1 MRLRADVKGASGK
14 TRHWV
19 GGIIEGK
26 PVGVRPVRETA
37 WVEISQEGGG
47 FFLFHFDAKGE
58 CIADT
63 WHQSLDEAKRQA
75 EFEFGVLEDEWKQSV
90 QNTSD
95 TKRLVDLDKAH
106 VWHPFTPMK
115 QWREN
120 EQIVIEAGEGPYLID
135 TDGRRYIDGV
145 SSLWCNVL
153 GHRVPEIDAAIV
165 GQLGKIAH
173 STLLGLGNVPS
184 IELAARLVRIA
195 PGAPAPAPGSVRESD
210 RGVGGVGPGH
220 GTPSGRSVPPGGGAT
235 GKRLNKVFYSDA
247 GATALEVAF
256 KMAVGY
262 WHHKGKPGKTG
273 FIGLAGAYHGDT
285 VGAMSVGYSELFHKP
300 FVSMVFPVR
309 SAPVPDALRASEEL
323 WSLYKPGMG
332 AGHVWPSECKPLA
345 EAMKGQCLAGLEQML
360 KEHGETTAAIV
371 IEPVMQGAA
380 GMVCQPSGFVKAVAS
395 LAEKYGVLLIADEV
409 AVGFGRT
416 GRLFACEHEGV
427 TPDILCVAKGI
438 TGGYLPLAAT
448 LATDE
453 VEGAFCGEL
462 SERKTLFHGHTYT
475 GNPLAAAAA
484 NATIDLIESSGMIA
498 HSQVSAQIVSERLTV
513 LRDPEKFGHVIDVR
527 QRGLMVG
534 IELGKDRKTREPF
547 DFAKRT
553 GAAVCMRMR
562 PKGLIIRPLGD
573 VLVLMPMPGMA
584 HDVLHRM
591 MDVVVETI
599 GEAGEK

>member
-1 MRLRADVKGASGK
+1 MQLRADVKGSTGK
-14 TRHWV
+14 TKHSIA
-19 GGIIEGK
+19 GIVDGLPMALA
-26 PVGVRPVRETA
+26 PVGTTA
-37 WVEISQEGGG
+37 WLEISEDEGG
-47 FFLFHFDAKGE
+47 FFLFHFDAMGG

-63 WHQSLDEAKRQA
+63 WHLTLDEAKKQA
-75 EFEFGVLEDEWKQSV
+75 EFEFGILKDEWKQV
-90 QNTSD
+90 TEMTSD
-95 TKRLVDLDKAH
+95 TKRLMALDKAH
-106 VWHPFTPMK
+106 VWHPFTAMR

-120 EQIVIEAGEGPYLID
+120 EQLIIEAGEGAYLID
-135 TDGRRYIDGV
+135 TEGKRYIDGV

-153 GHRVPEIDAAIV
+153 GHRVREIDAAIV

-173 STLLGLGNVPS
+173 STLLGLANVPS
-184 IELAARLVRIA
+184 IELAERLVRV
-195 PGAPAPAPGSVRESD
+195 APGSF
-210 RGVGGVGPGH
+210 GGVGPGH
-220 GTPSGRSVPPGGGAT
+220 STPSGRAVPPGM

-247 GATALEVAF
+247 GATAVEVAF

-262 WHHKGKPGKTG
+262 WFHKGKPGKTG

-309 SAPVPDALRASEEL
+309 AAEVPDALRAPEAE
-323 WSLYKPGMG
+323 WGLYKSGTG
-332 AGHVWPSECKPLA
+332 AGHVWPSECEALA
-345 EAMKGQCLAGLEQML
+345 KAQMTRCLAGLEKML
-360 KEHGETTAAIV
+360 KEHGETTAAVV

-380 GMVCQPSGFVKAVAS
+380 GMVCQPAGFVKGVAD

-416 GRLFACEHEGV
+416 GRMFACEHEGV

-498 HSQVSAQIVSERLTV
+498 HSQESARIIKARLDV
-513 LRDPEKFGHVIDVR
+513 LRDEGRFPHVVDVR
-527 QRGLMVG
+527 QRGVMVG
-534 IELGKDRKTREPF
+534 IELGKDRQTRATF

-553 GAAVCMRMR
+553 GAMVCMKMR

-573 VLVLMPMPGMA
+573 ILVLMPIPGMG

-591 MDVVVETI
+591 LDVVIETV
-599 GEAGEK
+599 GEKIF

>member
-1 MRLRADVKGASGK
+1 M
-14 TRHWV
+14 
-19 GGIIEGK
+19 
-26 PVGVRPVRETA
+26 
-37 WVEISQEGGG
+37 
-47 FFLFHFDAKGE
+47 
-58 CIADT
+58 
-63 WHQSLDEAKRQA
+63 
-75 EFEFGVLEDEWKQSV
+75 
-90 QNTSD
+90 SD
-95 TKRLVDLDKAH
+95 TRRLIELDKAH
-106 VWHPFTPMK
+106 VWHPFTAMR

-120 EQIVIEAGEGPYLID
+120 EQLIIEGGEGPYLID
-135 TDGRRYIDGV
+135 TEGRRYIDGV

-184 IELAARLVRIA
+184 IELAERLVRVA
-195 PGAPAPAPGSVRESD
+195 PGNRGMSRVQNPES
-210 RGVGGVGPGH
+210 RVEEGG
-220 GTPSGRSVPPGGGAT
+220 
-235 GKRLNKVFYSDA
+235 KKKLNKVFYSDA
-247 GATALEVAF
+247 GATAVEAAF

-262 WHHKGKPGKTG
+262 WFHKGKPEKKG

-309 SAPVPDALRASEEL
+309 AMETVDALRAPEGE
-323 WSLYKPGMG
+323 WGLYKAQKPGG
-332 AGHVWPSECKPLA
+332 GHQWPSECRELEEVMMA
-345 EAMKGQCLAGLEQML
+345 RCLAGLEKML
-360 KEHGETTAAIV
+360 QEHAGTTAAVV

-380 GMVCQPSGFVKAVAS
+380 GMVCQPAGFVRGVAE
-395 LAEKYGVLLIADEV
+395 LARKYGVLLIADEV

-416 GRLFACEHEGV
+416 GRMFACEHDGV

-453 VEGAFCGEL
+453 VEEAFCGEL

-484 NATIDLIESSGMIA
+484 NATIDLIESSEMIA
-498 HSQVSAQIVSERLTV
+498 HVQESARIMKTRLDV
-513 LRDPEKFGHVIDVR
+513 LRDEGRFGHVVDVR
-527 QRGLMVG
+527 QRGVMVG
-534 IELGKDRKTREPF
+534 IELGKDRGARVPF

-553 GAAVCMRMR
+553 GAAVCMKMR

-573 VLVLMPMPGMA
+573 ILVLMPIPGMG
-584 HDVLHRM
+584 HDVLNRM
-591 MDVVVETI
+591 LDVVIETV
-599 GEAGEK
+599 AEKIF